1 MQSGATICL
10 ALAGM
15 VVPLQGVQGESPL
28 HKRMKKIWSALLT
41 KTTIH
46 YPKGVIPNRSKG
58 MDSFCSPTRE
68 GFPALR
74 GMTCSFAG
82 NDKTL
87 ARDSHPESPSVI
99 TPQG

>member
-46 YPKGVIPNRSKG
+46 YPEGAIPPRSKG
-58 MDSFCSPTRE
+58 TLSIHRHVKDSPLRRE
-68 GFPALR
+68 
-74 GMTCSFAG
+74 
-82 NDKTL
+82 
-87 ARDSHPESPSVI
+87 
-99 TPQG
+99 